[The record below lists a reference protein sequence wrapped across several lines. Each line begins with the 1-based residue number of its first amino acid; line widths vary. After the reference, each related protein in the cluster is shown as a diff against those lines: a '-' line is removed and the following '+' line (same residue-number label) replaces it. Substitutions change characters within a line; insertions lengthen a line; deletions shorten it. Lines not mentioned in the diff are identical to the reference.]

1 MKTRTCFN
9 FDLLFGDY
17 MAKCSD
23 QAKLYYIKLCFFAN
37 CGFVANP
44 LSVLDSMGYDKSILD
59 ELLNAGELLKLP
71 DRAEVFITS
80 YFVHNKFDPSCWTH
94 TPYYPYWKGKLWTKK
109 NGVATFKKPEE
120 DSDIQLKSN
129 AKETNF
135 DFESQNNEPKH
146 RNLPEGMTEETTFQE
161 WYGVKHW
168 DDLTPKQKKE
178 WQQIWCCD

>member
-1 MKTRTCFN
+1 MLEGDGDMKSRALFN
-9 FDLLFGDY
+9 FDLLFGDF
-17 MAKCSD
+17 MARCSD

-44 LSVLDSMGYDKSILD
+44 LSVLDSMGYDKSVLD

-120 DSDIQLKSN
+120 EKNEEEGETIISES
-129 AKETNF
+129 KEEEGVDLIKF
-135 DFESQNNEPKH
+135 FEG
-146 RNLPEGMTEETTFQE
+146 R
-161 WYGVKHW
+161 
-168 DDLTPKQKKE
+168 
-178 WQQIWCCD
+178 